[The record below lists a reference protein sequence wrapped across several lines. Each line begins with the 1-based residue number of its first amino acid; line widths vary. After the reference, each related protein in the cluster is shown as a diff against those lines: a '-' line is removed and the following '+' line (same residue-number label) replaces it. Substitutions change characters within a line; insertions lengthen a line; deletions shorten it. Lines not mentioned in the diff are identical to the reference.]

1 MTDFPFSLGAL
12 RGSLLFSNRE
22 NLKELHAKYI
32 RILCKTNTKNT
43 LCFYISCNDLCKLAP
58 GKNLEYTLLYR
69 ILFVEGYQCPM
80 FKKEE
85 SKVTWQIAQTS
96 LSLMEQERPRDY
108 GIFHLSVFF
117 LLIVNRWEL
126 HYLRQSKSWYLAIIQ
141 SETK

>member
-58 GKNLEYTLLYR
+58 GKSGIHTAIPYPLRGGLSMPYVQKRRKQSHMTNSSNLSQSDGARKAKRLWHIPPLCLLPIDCEQMGATLLKA
-69 ILFVEGYQCPM
+69 E
-80 FKKEE
+80 
-85 SKVTWQIAQTS
+85 
-96 LSLMEQERPRDY
+96 
-108 GIFHLSVFF
+108 
-117 LLIVNRWEL
+117 
-126 HYLRQSKSWYLAIIQ
+126 
-141 SETK
+141 

>member
-69 ILFVEGYQCPM
+69 ILFVEVYQCPM
-80 FKKEE
+80 FKKRRKQ
-85 SKVTWQIAQTS
+85 SHMTNS
-96 LSLMEQERPRDY
+96 SNLSQSDGARKAKRLWHIPHLCLLPIDCEQM
-108 GIFHLSVFF
+108 GAT
-117 LLIVNRWEL
+117 LLKAE
-126 HYLRQSKSWYLAIIQ
+126 
-141 SETK
+141 